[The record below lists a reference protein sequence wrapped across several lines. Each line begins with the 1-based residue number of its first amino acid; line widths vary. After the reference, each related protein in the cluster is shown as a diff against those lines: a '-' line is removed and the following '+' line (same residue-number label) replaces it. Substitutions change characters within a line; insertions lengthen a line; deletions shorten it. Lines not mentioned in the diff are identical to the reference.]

1 MGEAWF
7 KAFPDE
13 LARLLVDARMCAD
26 VCEAHLDDPT
36 LEPDGLRRAV
46 HALAAPAAI
55 SRLLIE
61 LIDQPAEVVLAAVRL
76 CRDLTGAAAAESSL
90 PAEVAAALRA
100 ASASAAELLDATG

>member
-7 KAFPDE
+7 TAFPDE

-26 VCEAHLDDPT
+26 ICEAHLDDPT
-36 LEPDGLRRAV
+36 LDPDDLRGAV

-61 LIDQPAEVVLAAVRL
+61 LIDQPAEVVLAAVHL
-76 CRDLTGAAAAESSL
+76 CRDLTAAAAGEPGL
-90 PAEVAAALRA
+90 PAAIATALNA
-100 ASASAAELLDATG
+100 ASGSAAELLDVAG

>member
-13 LARLLVDARMCAD
+13 LARLLVDARTCAD

-36 LEPDGLRRAV
+36 LGPDDLRHAV

-61 LIDQPAEVVLAAVRL
+61 LIDQPAEVVLGAVRL
-76 CRDLTGAAAAESSL
+76 CRDLTAAAADEPRL
-90 PAEVAAALRA
+90 PADVAAALRA
-100 ASASAAELLDATG
+100 ASGSAAELLDATR

>member
-7 KAFPDE
+7 TGFSDE
-13 LARLLVDARMCAD
+13 LARLLVDARTCAD
-26 VCEAHLDDPT
+26 ACEAHLDDPT
-36 LEPDGLRRAV
+36 LDPNDRRRAV

-61 LIDQPAEVVLAAVRL
+61 LIDQPADVVLAAVRL
-76 CRDLTGAAAAESSL
+76 CRDLTGTAATESSL

>member
-7 KAFPDE
+7 KGFPDE

-26 VCEAHLDDPT
+26 VCEAHLEDARLDPDD
-36 LEPDGLRRAV
+36 LRRAV

-61 LIDQPAEVVLAAVRL
+61 LIDQPSDVVLAGVRL
-76 CRDLTGAAAAESSL
+76 CRDLTATAAREPGL
-90 PAEVAAALRA
+90 PTNVTAALNA
-100 ASASAAELLDATG
+100 ASGSAAELLDASR